1 MPRSADDM
9 LVFGGSGSTKL
20 TARIC
25 DYLKVP
31 CCKGE
36 VLRYAD
42 GNLFVRSLENV
53 RGRHVYLVQSTAW
66 PANDNFME
74 LLFWIDAFRRAS
86 AASVTA
92 VVPYFSY
99 QKGDKKDEP
108 RVSIRARVCA
118 DAIEAAGVDRVVTMD
133 LHAPQIQGFFRV
145 PVDDLYAMPYLV
157 DALRAERLESPVVV
171 APDAGSA
178 KRA

>member
-1 MPRSADDM
+1 MARSADDM
-9 LVFGGSGSTKL
+9 LVFGGSGSPRL

-25 DYLKVP
+25 DHLHVP
-31 CCKGE
+31 CCRGE
-36 VLRYAD
+36 VIRYGD
-42 GNLFVRSLENV
+42 GNLFVRVLENV

-118 DAIEAAGVDRVVTMD
+118 DAMEAAGVDRVVTLD
-133 LHAPQIQGFFRV
+133 LHAAQIQGFFRV
-145 PVDDLYAMPYLV
+145 PVDDLYAV
-157 DALRAERLESPVVV
+157 N
-171 APDAGSA
+171 
-178 KRA
+178 

>member
-9 LVFGGSGSTKL
+9 LVFGGSGSPKL

-25 DYLKVP
+25 EYLKVP

-42 GNLFVRSLENV
+42 GNLFVRVLENV

-74 LLFWIDAFRRAS
+74 LIFWIDAFKRAS

-92 VVPYFSY
+92 MVPY
-99 QKGDKKDEP
+99 
-108 RVSIRARVCA
+108 VS
-118 DAIEAAGVDRVVTMD
+118 
-133 LHAPQIQGFFRV
+133 
-145 PVDDLYAMPYLV
+145 
-157 DALRAERLESPVVV
+157 
-171 APDAGSA
+171 
-178 KRA
+178 